1 MSNTEFTVSL
11 TLKRDNKMREQD
23 ETFFDVRHISDEI
36 NNWLSNLDF
45 VVFNINVKERE
56 TKTT

>member
-11 TLKRDNKMREQD
+11 TLKRDNEMREQD
-23 ETFFDVRHISDEI
+23 ETFFDVQHISDEI